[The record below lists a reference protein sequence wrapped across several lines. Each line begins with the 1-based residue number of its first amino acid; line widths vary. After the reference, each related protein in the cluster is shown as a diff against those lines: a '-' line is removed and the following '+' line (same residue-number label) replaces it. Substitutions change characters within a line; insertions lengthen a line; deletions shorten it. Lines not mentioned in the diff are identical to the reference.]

1 MRMVYA
7 TEEYYQSEYLC
18 GRDSALAESF
28 LYYAAKAS
36 QKIDRYTFDRLKSS
50 WDVTDAVK
58 MCCCELAEYLYSCDV
73 MEKQAEGLKSYS
85 NDGDSGTFNTESFS
99 REEKEKRIRSII
111 REHLSDSGILYQ
123 GRYKEER

>member
-1 MRMVYA
+1 MRMVYV

-36 QKIDRYTFDRLKSS
+36 QKIDHHTYGRLKSG
-50 WDVTDAVK
+50 WDVTDDVK
-58 MCCCELAEYLYSCDV
+58 ICCCELAGIYISAMIKKSRQQAPTAT
-73 MEKQAEGLKSYS
+73 MEIVEHSIQNHSQEKRKKK
-85 NDGDSGTFNTESFS
+85 NSFS
-99 REEKEKRIRSII
+99 
-111 REHLSDSGILYQ
+111 HTFAYLSDSGILYQ